1 LVFTNKLNNIV
12 DIVPMDIAH
21 SIFDELRLFANENAN
36 KSPNPVPTLYTVV
49 ATDRT
54 AARLESG
61 VF

>member
-1 LVFTNKLNNIV
+1 
-12 DIVPMDIAH
+12 MDIAH